1 MTKPTFFLTEVAQ
14 DWDGYNLTV
23 TKETL
28 IEAEEA
34 TLRRVDKIRDPLFD
48 TPNFPNILGY
58 TRWVMVQKH
67 LEMAAKRFKG
77 ITPRWVNLGGSN
89 VLELWG
95 QNTIVTPCHLL
106 TEGQT
111 PNNTD
116 YRRDLRIQNQVCPF
130 LFPSQ
135 NGGGDDSDEQRLR
148 ILLVHGGKYG
158 PFAFLR
164 AYIDPDD
171 HSIYRD
177 LSENIMLKPILL
189 PSIDVE
195 PVAEPQVE
203 LKPAAVQRKRASGE
217 AS

>member
-23 TKETL
+23 TQETL

-34 TLRRVDKIRDPLFD
+34 TLRRVDRIKDPLFD

-67 LEMAAKRFKG
+67 LEIAAKRFRG

-95 QNTIVTPCHLL
+95 RNTIVTPCHLL

-130 LFPSQ
+130 LFLSQ
-135 NGGGDDSDEQRLR
+135 NGDGADSEDQRLR

-158 PFAFLR
+158 PFAYLR

-189 PSIDVE
+189 PSIDFE
-195 PVAEPQVE
+195 PVDEPQVE
-203 LKPAAVQRKRASGE
+203 LNPAAEQRKGAKGG
-217 AS
+217 A